1 MLERIATDC
10 IAVRVRL
17 LNRVVK
23 AIYDEALWHHGL
35 RVSQASVRVGDR
47 REERCLVVVDTT
59 GGGGAVTKLDEH
71 PSVIR
76 HRDRPKAAVPA
87 SLDAEWL
94 RRICLEAGAD
104 DVGFVA
110 IDRPEIDD
118 QRAEI
123 LNAFLA
129 TRTLVSFVCRLNP
142 EPIRSPARSI
152 ANQEFHANYEQV
164 NLPLRVH
171 GARASPGDR
180 RDPGPHDHPQERACR
195 RGTGGG
201 HRGQRHVARLP
212 VQGAEPDLGDAS
224 T

>member
-1 MLERIATDC
+1 M
-10 IAVRVRL
+10 
-17 LNRVVK
+17 
-23 AIYDEALWHHGL
+23 
-35 RVSQASVRVGDR
+35 
-47 REERCLVVVDTT
+47 
-59 GGGGAVTKLDEH
+59 TKLDEH

-76 HRDRPKAAVPA
+76 HRDRPKAAAPA

-123 LNAFLA
+123 LNAFPA

-152 ANQEFHANYEQV
+152 ANQEFHANYEHV
-164 NLPLRVH
+164 N
-171 GARASPGDR
+171 
-180 RDPGPHDHPQERACR
+180 E
-195 RGTGGG
+195 
-201 HRGQRHVARLP
+201 VARRVVRALAAAGVPAMNPTSAFPMEMDRFPGRIWVVSHKP
-212 VQGAEPDLGDAS
+212 VAVAAGLGQIGLHRCVIHPVFGSFINLGTILVAGDVTARS
-224 T
+224 CADRLQPVR